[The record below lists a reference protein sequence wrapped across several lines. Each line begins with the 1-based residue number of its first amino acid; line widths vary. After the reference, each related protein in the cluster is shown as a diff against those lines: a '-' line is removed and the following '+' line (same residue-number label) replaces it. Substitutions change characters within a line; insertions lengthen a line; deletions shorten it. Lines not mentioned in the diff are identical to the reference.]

1 MRSSALAA
9 TEPKRATE
17 TIALR
22 RILVCMTDSLLWL
35 FSLSD
40 YGSLEN
46 PTLLEI
52 QVKWTDP
59 RARQVGT
66 VGPGSCHALAPRGDP
81 GTASFTRHRRG
92 HGLTG
97 NCHGRG
103 HGLAGRRRSG
113 PFPAGLLAQPPEDDV
128 EHRDPHHPAAGGG
141 QHAGEHRRADGPA
154 AQSTGALGD
163 DERQEAEDEGEA
175 PPYNRAG
182 GGARN

>member
-9 TEPKRATE
+9 TEPKRAAE
-17 TIALR
+17 RIALR
-22 RILVCMTDSLLWL
+22 RILVCMTASLLWL

-52 QVKWTDP
+52 QMKWTDP

-66 VGPGSCHALAPRGDP
+66 VGPGSCHAPAPRGDP

-97 NCHGRG
+97 TRHRCG
-103 HGLAGRRRSG
+103 HGLAGRRRSR
-113 PFPAGLLAQPPEDDV
+113 PFPPGLLAQPLEDDV
-128 EHRDPHHPAAGGG
+128 EHRDHQHADAGRG
-141 QHAGEHRRADGPA
+141 QHAGEH
-154 AQSTGALGD
+154 
-163 DERQEAEDEGEA
+163 
-175 PPYNRAG
+175 
-182 GGARN
+182 